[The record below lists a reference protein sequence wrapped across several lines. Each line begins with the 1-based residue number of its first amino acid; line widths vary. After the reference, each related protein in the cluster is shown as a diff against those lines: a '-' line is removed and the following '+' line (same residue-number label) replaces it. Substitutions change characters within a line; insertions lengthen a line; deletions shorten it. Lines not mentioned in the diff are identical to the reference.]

1 MIDLIETKLPPYKYR
16 QQISQKYFLL
26 YITLL
31 ALHSVRPRALSSK
44 QIAGCNCSHAVE
56 ICSVLAIV

>member
-1 MIDLIETKLPPYKYR
+1 MIGLIETKVPPYKYR

-26 YITLL
+26 YITPL
-31 ALHSVRPRALSSK
+31 ALHSGRPRALSIK
-44 QIAGCNCSHAVE
+44 QIVGCNFSHALE